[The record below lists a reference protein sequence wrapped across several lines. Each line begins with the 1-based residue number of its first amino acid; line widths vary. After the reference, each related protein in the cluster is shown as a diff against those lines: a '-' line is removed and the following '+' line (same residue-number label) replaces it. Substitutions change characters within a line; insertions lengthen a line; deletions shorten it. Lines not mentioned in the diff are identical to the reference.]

1 MPSREAL
8 EDENRKL
15 RRLRLLV
22 DLVLARLYQDPE
34 LTLLEALDLVERCRD
49 AALHLFP
56 GKEEAFELIYRPRF
70 ERVLAARWPHDMPE
84 ELGTEF
90 RVDDPGRPSHE
101 AG

>member
-1 MPSREAL
+1 MMNREAL

-34 LTLLEALDLVERCRD
+34 LTLLEALELVERCRD
-49 AALHLFP
+49 AALDLFP
-56 GKEEAFELIYRPRF
+56 GKEDAFELIYRPRF
-70 ERVLAARWPHDMPE
+70 DRVLAARWPHEMPE

-90 RVDDPGRPSHE
+90 RVDDPGRPSTE
-101 AG
+101 AE